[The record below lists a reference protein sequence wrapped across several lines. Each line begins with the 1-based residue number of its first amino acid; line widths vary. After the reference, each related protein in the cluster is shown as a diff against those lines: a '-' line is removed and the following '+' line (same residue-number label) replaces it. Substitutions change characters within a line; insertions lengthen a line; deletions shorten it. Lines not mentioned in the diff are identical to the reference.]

1 MIMIKRFIASR
12 ILSNL
17 HKGKPVLILGAR
29 QSGKTT
35 LINLNNVI
43 CETGF
48 ENSFFAEEREGF

>member
-1 MIMIKRFIASR
+1 MIKRFIASR
-12 ILSNL
+12 ILVL

-43 CETGF
+43 GK
-48 ENSFFAEEREGF
+48 RGL

>member
-1 MIMIKRFIASR
+1 MIKRFIASR

-43 CETGF
+43 WETGF
-48 ENSFFAEEREGF
+48 VNSFFAEEREGF